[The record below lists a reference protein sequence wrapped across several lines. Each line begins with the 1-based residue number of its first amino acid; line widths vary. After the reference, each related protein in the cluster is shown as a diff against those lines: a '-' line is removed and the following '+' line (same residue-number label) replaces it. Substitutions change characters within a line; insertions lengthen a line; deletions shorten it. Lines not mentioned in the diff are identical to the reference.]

1 MLHKLVIKCGN
12 FAVLVDFHVTSRD
25 SSKDTVWFSDR
36 KREDVCLLLKDVV
49 DSRVTQYLKGRK
61 RHGQSKEMEHAKV
74 NPLSL
79 KAGDFHISAYFV
91 KRWTN
96 LQCIMGR
103 KHGELRVFPDRFVVC
118 VTRLDSSPPPQEE
131 TLPPGTSEYFGESAA
146 TSLTQQEKQ
155 EALKKIVKRTKTKK
169 ADESKQTSKDTVK
182 VYLGSLH
189 SDRE

>member
-61 RHGQSKEMEHAKV
+61 QHRQAKETEHTKV

-96 LQCIMGR
+96 LRCIMGR
-103 KHGELRVFPDRFVVC
+103 KHGGRDVSSWDIGIFRRIRGNFPDSAGKAR
-118 VTRLDSSPPPQEE
+118 RPEKDSEE
-131 TLPPGTSEYFGESAA
+131 DQNKES
-146 TSLTQQEKQ
+146 
-155 EALKKIVKRTKTKK
+155 
-169 ADESKQTSKDTVK
+169 
-182 VYLGSLH
+182 
-189 SDRE
+189 

>member
-61 RHGQSKEMEHAKV
+61 QHRQAKETEHTKV

-79 KAGDFHISAYFV
+79 K
-91 KRWTN
+91 
-96 LQCIMGR
+96 
-103 KHGELRVFPDRFVVC
+103 
-118 VTRLDSSPPPQEE
+118 
-131 TLPPGTSEYFGESAA
+131 
-146 TSLTQQEKQ
+146 EKQ
-155 EALKKIVKRTKTKK
+155 EIASLCSPSPVLGLILPSLI
-169 ADESKQTSKDTVK
+169 SKS
-182 VYLGSLH
+182 SLDILSPF
-189 SDRE
+189 SDDFVHPKFFSLRLLCLEGIM